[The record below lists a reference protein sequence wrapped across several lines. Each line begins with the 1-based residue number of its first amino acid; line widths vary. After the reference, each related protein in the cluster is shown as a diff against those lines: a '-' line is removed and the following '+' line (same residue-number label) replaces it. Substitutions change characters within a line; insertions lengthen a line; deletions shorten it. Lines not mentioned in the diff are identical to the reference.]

1 MERNMKANLPDL
13 IADNLMNK
21 IFNNYWKVNEK
32 LPSETRLSEEFNVN
46 RLTIRLAINK
56 LNTIGVLETIQG
68 KGTYVRKFDLY
79 NYLNQIVPYIV
90 NSQEISYVLD
100 YEKMLLSS
108 TMVNGDSKEKVE
120 EKLKELNNITN
131 KNVFDNTIDGRLKMC
146 SKIIDLISIIKKEI
160 IDCNDN
166 ELLKIIYSSLA
177 NGIENYLNEK
187 VLEMSHDEI
196 RFFVAEFIDSMNLI
210 INK

>member
-1 MERNMKANLPDL
+1 MERNMKVNLPDV
-13 IADNLMNK
+13 IADNLMK
-21 IFNNYWKVNEK
+21 RIFNNYWKVNEK

-90 NSQEISYVLD
+90 NGQEISYVLD
-100 YEKMLLSS
+100 YEKMLLNS
-108 TMVNGDSKEKVE
+108 TIVNNEIKTNIKVYLD
-120 EKLKELNNITN
+120 KLNNIRN
-131 KNVFDNTIDGRLKMC
+131 QSISDNTIEDRLKIC
-146 SKIIDLISIIKKEI
+146 SEI
-160 IDCNDN
+160 INLIFLIKHGIINCNEN
-166 ELLKIIYSSLA
+166 ELLKIIYASLA
-177 NGIENYLNEK
+177 EGIESYLDEK
-187 VLEMSHDEI
+187 VLEMNCDEI
-196 RFFVAEFIDSMNLI
+196 RFFISDFIDSINLI